1 MTAEEFRALGLAL
14 YGHGW
19 QSALARA
26 LDVNVKTVGRW
37 ASGSTPIDK
46 NEWLMGRLA
55 ELTGSTEAVNKAE
68 FPRDAWI
75 IGDGAGKD
83 LDGAR
88 AEYIVHTKFPRFI
101 ARIVDESGEAPEQE
115 ADTLTGV
122 VYALDENTVLCEF
135 VWHDRPPAPAEM
147 TRLMEAACDAI
158 DGMAR

>member
-26 LDVNVKTVGRW
+26 LDVNIKTVQRW
-37 ASGSTPIDK
+37 ANGAVDLNK
-46 NEWLMGRLA
+46 NEWLLGKLA
-55 ELTGSTEAVNKAE
+55 ELTGSKEAVNAAE
-68 FPRDAWI
+68 FPRDEWI
-75 IGDGAGKD
+75 IGDGARKD

-88 AEYIVHTKFPRFI
+88 AEYIIHTKFPRFI
-101 ARIVDESGEAPEQE
+101 ARIVDESGDAPEQA

-147 TRLMEAACDAI
+147 TRLMESACDAI
-158 DGMAR
+158 AGVV